1 MFHEHAWPSSSQLE
15 FEARRMHATPGAGA
29 LADLAPAMVLSALP
43 EAFDFC
49 TVAVAAVVVFP
60 RVFFPGLSLAGAIAA
75 GLAVLALAPAARWLL
90 SPLFAPVRRRHGRGV
105 CLTAARVML
114 GTSTAAIAFL
124 PDAGQ
129 ASLAATLLL
138 LGCRSA
144 QGVAMAGLADGRAG
158 QRAIGHRAER
168 GLRLAIRALTGVIGL
183 AAAGGLF
190 AVMAAVLNWSDF
202 AQWGWRYP
210 FVAAIALNT
219 VGLFADLRLLITVRA
234 SRPDARPARLAT
246 VGGVEVG
253 VSD

>member
-1 MFHEHAWPSSSQLE
+1 MFHEYAWPSSSQLE
-15 FEARRMHATPGAGA
+15 FEARRMHATPGASA

-49 TVAVAAVVVFP
+49 AVAVAAVVVFP
-60 RVFFPGLSLAGAIAA
+60 RVFFPGLSPAGATAA
-75 GLAVLALAPAARWLL
+75 GLAILALAPAVRWLL
-90 SPLFAPVRRRHGRGV
+90 SPLFAPARRRHGRGV

-129 ASLAATLLL
+129 AGLAAALLL

-144 QGVAMAGLADGRAG
+144 QGLAMAGLADGRAE
-158 QRAIGHRAER
+158 QNVMGHRGQR
-168 GLRLAIRALTGVIGL
+168 GLRLAIHALTGFIGL
-183 AAAGGLF
+183 AAAGGVF
-190 AVMAAVLNWSDF
+190 AVMAAVLHGSDF

-219 VGLFADLRLLITVRA
+219 VGLFADLRLLITDGA
-234 SRPDARPARLAT
+234 SRPGARSARLAT

-253 VSD
+253 VSE